1 MLVPAAWP
9 ASRIGHWE
17 LLLRARALEYQMY
30 VMGVNPTGVTPVE
43 TYCGRSLAIDPSGT
57 VVAEAGEEE
66 ALISAIIDPEVVHRV
81 REALPVYQNGLLDDF
96 SRNPA

>member
-30 VMGVNPTGVTPVE
+30 VMGVNPTGMTPVE

-57 VVAEAGEEE
+57 VVAEAGEDET
-66 ALISAIIDPEVVHRV
+66 LIPAVIDPEVVHRT
-81 REALPVYQNGLLDDF
+81 REVLPVYQNGLLDDL
-96 SRNPA
+96 SKKTA